1 MLVTNGIIQENT
13 ETFISHQNLALT
25 HAHSII
31 EELRVQQGAI
41 LFWEAHYLK
50 IMASMRML
58 RISIPMNFTPDFLSD
73 LILKTLSENPSL
85 EGNAMVTFQ
94 VYPSHNLSSK
104 TEYHIWLQTLNKKT
118 LTEIK
123 SHYFE
128 IGLYKDFFISKDTL
142 STLPTNNRLISSLAA
157 IFAHENDLDA
167 CFILNT
173 DKEVIGTNLVCL
185 FVVSQS
191 EIHTSGLTSG
201 TTDTV
206 YRKNLIALIE
216 KEASYKIIEGPISP
230 FSLQKASSLFILNVK
245 DGIIPISKY
254 RKKEYDA
261 SDLPL
266 KLGLLLEAK
275 TKEAS
280 V

>member
-1 MLVTNGIIQENT
+1 MLVNNGIIQENT

-58 RISIPMNFTPDFLSD
+58 RINIPMNFTPDFLSD
-73 LILKTLSENPSL
+73 LILKILSKNTSL
-85 EGNAMVTFQ
+85 NGNALVTFQ
-94 VYPSHNLSSK
+94 VYPSHNLSAK
-104 TEYHIWLQTLNKKT
+104 TEYHIWLQPLKNKT

-123 SHYFE
+123 NHYFE
-128 IGLYKDFFISKDTL
+128 IGLYKDFYISKDTL

-157 IFAHENDLDA
+157 IFAKENDLDA
-167 CFILNT
+167 CFLLNT
-173 DKEVIGTNLVCL
+173 DKEVIGTNLGCL
-185 FVVSQS
+185 FVVSHN
-191 EIHTSGLTSG
+191 EIHTSGVDSG
-201 TTDTV
+201 TSNTV
-206 YRKNLIALIE
+206 FRKNLINIIK
-216 KEASYKIIEGPISP
+216 KEETYKIIEGPISP
-230 FSLQKASSLFILNVK
+230 FSLQKASLLFILNAK

-254 RKKEYDA
+254 RKKEYEV

-266 KLGLLLEAK
+266 KLALLLEAK
-275 TKEAS
+275 TKEAL